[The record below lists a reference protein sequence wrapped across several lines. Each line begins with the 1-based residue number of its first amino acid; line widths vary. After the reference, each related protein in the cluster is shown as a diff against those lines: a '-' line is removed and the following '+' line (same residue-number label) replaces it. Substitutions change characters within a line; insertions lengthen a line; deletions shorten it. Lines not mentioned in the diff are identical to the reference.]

1 MDIPLFLGGTNM
13 KNYFFCYNKKLS
25 DFLTTKGIQFIT
37 VAKEPKSGKLFSL
50 YFIDT
55 KLQQAIEE
63 YKQSK

>member
-1 MDIPLFLGGTNM
+1 M